1 MISKMQVGRMN
12 NSSSIREIRELVRT
26 SRPSGENQTHKDCC
40 ASFIIHVLYPDLTW
54 GFGIFLLLF
63 FFNNPWMFFCCSVV
77 FQFNNPINVLICSI
91 LMILKGWCINSVIW
105 VYVTSSIG
113 YWIAQIKSSAYWVS
127 TIIINRQDFHY

>member
-26 SRPSGENQTHKDCC
+26 SRPSGENQTHKI
-40 ASFIIHVLYPDLTW
+40 AVLHSSFMCLSWPHM
-54 GFGIFLLLF
+54 GFWHLLVATS
-63 FFNNPWMFFCCSVV
+63 FNNPWMFFCCSVV